1 MSKSRNGRPA
11 NKGITRN
18 YKPLSEEFCK
28 SIINNNKN
36 KGKGNTAKITDNLVD
51 NPNNKYITLFNS
63 DNSAHITREYDE
75 ENSDKVIGFRVTTKA
90 NSYLIESSKNTF
102 DIVVEMSHFGFAYN
116 QIKSLLDITHKQYE
130 TYKPKD
136 FETMRDFLFILSLV
150 PQSLYRCNDIL
161 HYIKQFPYMIVENP
175 TVTGLSLKA
184 GITKNQA
191 KKCFDIYN
199 GKRYS
204 HLVSA
209 ARKKLAEQKKN
220 EEDAVNTENTENSV
234 ITPVQESPAEP
245 ELVVTETSV
254 VEKTEDVAVTMEIE
268 YSNIESTVEVEDE
281 PFVGVEPH
289 IEISSNDSEEIEM
302 EGNLEDTSDN
312 NSEDDVETDDSME
325 VEEDSIP
332 HTRKGRK
339 SEPITIEDYQVQLG
353 FMGIPFDFKGIS
365 VDIKNGMTNSTFKQY
380 IHESNKEGIS
390 NLLYPM
396 VYLDHCYSYSSPFYP
411 AEDKILELYYKDIG
425 SKVVDVISKV
435 IPDYVKRPDY
445 EYLFRVRE
453 KGYKTPHPDVGFDMF
468 NEDISL
474 IQALYP
480 KVKKSPTKYFFWLE
494 TYDLLCIVEKLG
506 LGENTSKK
514 VKNIIDVSSVDI
526 KPYIESALK
535 LKEVVYHNS
544 FWTSDIHDIFK
555 EEFKNNG
562 LSVLFLIEGLT
573 EDECLEH
580 ARLYKINQNYTTKEV
595 ADMREVYMKGGFEA
609 LVKEFYYRTESAL
622 KFKVEEQ
629 NWEEER
635 NAILLEQEIEKRV
648 SERIA
653 LEKELLKEELRK
665 EVLGEELE
673 KYKDSLVI
681 EITPK
686 VRAEVVESVSTKI
699 KGPVMQGIKFE
710 MPDMVRKSALK
721 DLPNVLPQKIV
732 NKIDSLMREEMAKLS

>member
-1 MSKSRNGRPA
+1 MSKSRNGRPV
-11 NKGITRN
+11 NKGSMRN

-28 SIINNNKN
+28 SIIGKN
-36 KGKGNTAKITDNLVD
+36 KSKGNAAKITDNLVD
-51 NPNNKYITLFNS
+51 DPNNKYITLFNS
-63 DNSAHITREYDE
+63 DKSAHIVREYDG
-75 ENSDKVIGFRVTTKA
+75 ENSDKVIGFRVTTKD

-116 QIKSLLDITHKQYE
+116 QIKSLLNITHKQYE

-136 FETMRDFLFILSLV
+136 FETMGHFLFILSLV
-150 PQSLYRCNDIL
+150 PQNLYRCNDIL

-175 TVTGLSLKA
+175 TVAGLSLKA

-191 KKCFDIYN
+191 KKCFELYN
-199 GKRYS
+199 GKKYS
-204 HLVSA
+204 HLVST
-209 ARKKLAEQKKN
+209 ARKKLAEQKKVEDKPSEIEKDIVVPIK
-220 EEDAVNTENTENSV
+220 EES
-234 ITPVQESPAEP
+234 IESE
-245 ELVVTETSV
+245 VVLDVLDNVET
-254 VEKTEDVAVTMEIE
+254 VTMEVE
-268 YSNIESTVEVEDE
+268 NSELKSTVEVKDE
-281 PFVGVEPH
+281 PFIGVETH
-289 IEISSNDSEEIEM
+289 IEISSNDVVDIEA
-302 EGNLEDTSDN
+302 ENVE
-312 NSEDDVETDDSME
+312 SEDDLLE
-325 VEEDSIP
+325 VEEDVISR
-332 HTRKGRK
+332 TRRGRK

-353 FMGIPFDFKGIS
+353 FMGIPFDFKSIS
-365 VDIKNGMTNSTFKQY
+365 EDIKNGMVNLTFKQY
-380 IHESNKEGIS
+380 IEESNKEGIS
-390 NLLYPM
+390 NLLYPI

-425 SKVVDVISKV
+425 FKVVDIMAKV
-435 IPDYVKRPDY
+435 IPDYIKRPDY

-453 KGYKTPHPDVGFDMF
+453 KGYKTPHPDVGFAMF
-468 NEDISL
+468 DEDISL
-474 IQALYP
+474 IQSLYL

-514 VKNIIDVSSVDI
+514 VKSIIDVSSVDI
-526 KPYIESALK
+526 KPYVESALK

-562 LSVLFLIEGLT
+562 LAVLFLIDGLT
-573 EDECLEH
+573 EEECLEH

-595 ADMREVYMKGGFEA
+595 GDMRAVYMEGGFEA

-635 NAILLEQEIEKRV
+635 NAILLEREIEKRV

-653 LEKELLKEELRK
+653 FEKELLKEELRK
-665 EVLGEELE
+665 EVLDEELQ

-732 NKIDSLMREEMAKLS
+732 NKIDSLMKEEMAKLS